1 MQSSASDLAN
11 TPEALDILWRLA
23 DIAKFINVPPRRA
36 RYLLSLGALPVG
48 RVGRH
53 VIASKAT
60 LRKCFSALLNGEG
73 ANDPPP

>member
-11 TPEALDILWRLA
+11 TPEALDILWGLA

-36 RYLLSLGALPVG
+36 RYLLELDALPVG
-48 RVGRH
+48 EVGRH

-60 LRKCFSALLNGEG
+60 LRKCFQRAPNGEAAHG
-73 ANDPPP
+73 P